1 MKQFIEV
8 LEMVA
13 VASFALGGAAK
24 AIAKRL
30 DAFGV
35 LFIGVVSAFGGG
47 IIRDIVLDN
56 LPPVMFSDYR
66 YVAMAVFSS
75 LILFVIARILHGK
88 YGENVRF
95 LSKVNNILDA
105 VGLGLFTVLGMN
117 TALNLGYSDSVL
129 LLLFV
134 GAVTGVGGGMLRDT
148 MLGEIPSVLTKHVY
162 VLASL
167 TGAVLFLVLYHFGV
181 PEVFQTLV
189 PSAVVVLL
197 RILATYYKWNLPKAY

>member
-88 YGENVRF
+88 YGENIRF

-148 MLGEIPSVLTKHVY
+148 MLGEIPGVLTKHVY